1 MVRLLDPDAGAPG
14 NWRIVNDGV
23 MGGRSSS
30 SFTMAPAH
38 AVFEGHLSLANGGGF
53 ASVRIAVEEGA
64 LAGAGRVRLRVRGDG
79 RCYELRLRRGHRF
92 TEVAWTASFRPP
104 DGAWTTV
111 EIPLAA
117 FEPTF
122 RGSRPRGVGPPDP
135 GDIGQIGFML
145 SDGREGPFRLE
156 VAWVE
161 AEEG

>member
-1 MVRLLDPDAGAPG
+1 MRLLDLGADAPG
-14 NWRIVNDGV
+14 SWRIVNDGV

-30 SFTMAPAH
+30 CFTMAPAH
-38 AVFEGHLSLANGGGF
+38 AVFEGTLSLANGGGF
-53 ASVRIAVEEGA
+53 ASVRIPVEEGA
-64 LAGAGRVRLRVRGDG
+64 LAGAGRIRLRVRGDG
-79 RCYELRLRRGHRF
+79 RRYELRLRRGDRF

-104 DGAWTTV
+104 DGSWGTV

-122 RGSRPRGVGPPDP
+122 RGSRPRGVGPLDP
-135 GDIGQIGFML
+135 GGIGQIGFML

-161 AEEG
+161 VEEG